1 METSGDIGG
10 SEDTD
15 VPDDIGGMETI
26 IEDEGWNA
34 ALDDPAALAAAC
46 YDAAARLEP
55 ALESGSAALLMT
67 DDATV
72 QGLNARFRGKDA
84 PTNVLAFPAEP
95 EGRFLGDIALAR
107 QTCLREAE
115 EKGIAAADHAAHLI
129 VHGVLHLIGYDHQCE
144 EGAVDMERR
153 ERAILELL
161 GVADPYADESYED
174 GPYKD
179 EVETL

>member
-1 METSGDIGG
+1 
-10 SEDTD
+10 
-15 VPDDIGGMETI
+15 
-26 IEDEGWNA
+26 
-34 ALDDPAALAAAC
+34 
-46 YDAAARLEP
+46 
-55 ALESGSAALLMT
+55 MT

-144 EGAVDMERR
+144 EDAVHMERR
-153 ERAILELL
+153 ERAILDLL

-174 GPYKD
+174 GPYTD

>member
-1 METSGDIGG
+1 MEAPGET
-10 SEDTD
+10 
-15 VPDDIGGMETI
+15 GGMETI
-26 IEDEGWNA
+26 VEDEGWNA
-34 ALDDPAALAAAC
+34 ALDDPAALAAVC
-46 YDAAARLEP
+46 FDAAARLEP
-55 ALESGSAALLMT
+55 ALKGGTAALLMT

-95 EGRFLGDIALAR
+95 ERRFLGDIALAR
-107 QTCLREAE
+107 QTCLREAG

-161 GVADPYADESYED
+161 GVADPYADESCTDE
-174 GPYKD
+174 PYTD
-179 EVETL
+179 EVGTL